1 MLCFYIWLYVI
12 SQTFL
17 NIADMSERKNDNN
30 TTSNEDVP
38 KLQQWLGLED
48 NQIKK
53 ALHIMA
59 FLE

>member
-1 MLCFYIWLYVI
+1 MLCFYLWLYVI
-12 SQTFL
+12 SRTFL

-53 ALHIMA
+53 SLHIMA